1 MVKRTK
7 LALFSVQLFV
17 WQCRV
22 FYARDLVFFF
32 IDKDPQMQVVNL

>member
-7 LALFSVQLFV
+7 LALFSVSLFV

-22 FYARDLVFFF
+22 FLCESFSFLFY
-32 IDKDPQMQVVNL
+32 